1 MFDITKCCLKFSSV
15 MTVKFIAIR
24 MSEVLCVP
32 RNTRHAVAVI
42 NCARIVE
49 ETFKQ
54 DEADGRLISLL

>member
-1 MFDITKCCLKFSSV
+1 
-15 MTVKFIAIR
+15 MTVKFIAVC

-49 ETFKQ
+49 ETFER
-54 DEADGRLISLL
+54 DEADGSPSSLLCPS